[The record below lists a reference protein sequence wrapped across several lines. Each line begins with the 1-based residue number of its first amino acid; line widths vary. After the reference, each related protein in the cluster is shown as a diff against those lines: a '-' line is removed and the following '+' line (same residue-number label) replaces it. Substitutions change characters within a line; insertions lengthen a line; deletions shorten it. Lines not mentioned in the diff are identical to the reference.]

1 MNILKICGL
10 QMAATT
16 EGGDGSHSVQ
26 NMPSANKNR

>member
-10 QMAATT
+10 QMAAATDVD
-16 EGGDGSHSVQ
+16 DGSLSVQ